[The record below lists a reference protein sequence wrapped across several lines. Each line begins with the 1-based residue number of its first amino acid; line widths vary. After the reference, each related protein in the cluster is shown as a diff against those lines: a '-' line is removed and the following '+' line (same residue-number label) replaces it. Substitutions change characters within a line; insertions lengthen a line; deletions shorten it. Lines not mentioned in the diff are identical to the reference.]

1 MLIGA
6 KNMNTDDEMKLV
18 KEINDVIQKQEINSR
33 HSYFQLKYFLI
44 GKEPTLQSKMWQCL
58 RELKTRNESITNM
71 DLELEELKDKL
82 KILDIGVRRLRRD
95 METVKIEDKIS
106 HELYVEECEIK
117 IRQLIRQSKSVEN
130 SINDILER
138 KRCVL
143 DESRFFLVTYQN
155 MAQNEPLRHFDDLE
169 AQKEYWHEKLTQKV
183 NLKMLTQG
191 SVDAEL
197 VETIVALPDDIKIK
211 QQTLQTLNMK
221 QNEILMKLA
230 ENAKRIEE
238 KLKKES

>member
-1 MLIGA
+1 
-6 KNMNTDDEMKLV
+6 
-18 KEINDVIQKQEINSR
+18 
-33 HSYFQLKYFLI
+33 
-44 GKEPTLQSKMWQCL
+44 
-58 RELKTRNESITNM
+58 M

>member
-1 MLIGA
+1 MLIGV

>member
-1 MLIGA
+1 
-6 KNMNTDDEMKLV
+6 MNKDDESKLAD
-18 KEINDVIQKQEINSR
+18 EIRNVINQQEINSR

-44 GKEPTLQSKMWQCL
+44 GKEPTIQSKMWQCL
-58 RELKTRNESITNM
+58 RELKTRHESVSSMN
-71 DLELEELKDKL
+71 LELEELKDKIKL
-82 KILDIGVRRLRRD
+82 LDIGVKRIRHD
-95 METVKIEDKIS
+95 MEKTVLEDKIS
-106 HELYVEECEIK
+106 HELFTEECEIK
-117 IRQLIRQSKSVEN
+117 IRQLNRQKNSMEINLVE
-130 SINDILER
+130 IMDR

-143 DESRFFLVTYQN
+143 EESKFFLVSLKNFLQV
-155 MAQNEPLRHFDDLE
+155 EPLRHFDDLE

-191 SVDAEL
+191 NVDTEL

-221 QNEILMKLA
+221 QNEILLKMA

>member
-1 MLIGA
+1 
-6 KNMNTDDEMKLV
+6 MNTDDEMKLV

>member
-1 MLIGA
+1 
-6 KNMNTDDEMKLV
+6 MNKDDESKLV
-18 KEINDVIQKQEINSR
+18 DEIKNVINQQEINSR

-44 GKEPTLQSKMWQCL
+44 GKEPTIQSKMWQCL
-58 RELKTRNESITNM
+58 RELKTRHESVSSMN
-71 DLELEELKDKL
+71 LELEELKDKIKL
-82 KILDIGVRRLRRD
+82 LDIGVKRILHD
-95 METVKIEDKIS
+95 MEKTVLEDKIS
-106 HELYVEECEIK
+106 HELFTEECEIK
-117 IRQLIRQSKSVEN
+117 IRQLNRQKNSMEINLVE
-130 SINDILER
+130 IMDR

-143 DESRFFLVTYQN
+143 EESKFFLVSLKNFLQV
-155 MAQNEPLRHFDDLE
+155 EPLRHFDDLE

-191 SVDAEL
+191 NVDTEL

-221 QNEILMKLA
+221 QNEILLKMA